1 MKSIVVPVNFSVGC
15 SNAARYAADLALA
28 IQGELHLIHVLQ
40 MPFTYAEMPMPD
52 TVFDD
57 LRESAINKLDNLAVE
72 LIRRTAGKVKV
83 DTLLET
89 GGVEYR
95 IEKFCRKQEP
105 FMVVMGAE
113 GPLLGRMMGGTHTVT
128 ALHSLPYPLLVIPE
142 TAGFH
147 QIKKIVLA
155 CDLEDIGSGIGV
167 APSFLRELRD
177 LFDASFD
184 VINVSTKNE
193 EGQGQAIFEF
203 DCWNRRL
210 QAIYPEL
217 HFVHSAKIS
226 EGIVQYLEHH
236 PADWLMVFPKKHS
249 VPVLHSSQA
258 KKIVLHSPVPVMS
271 IHE

>member
-177 LFDASFD
+177 LFD
-184 VINVSTKNE
+184 
-193 EGQGQAIFEF
+193 
-203 DCWNRRL
+203 
-210 QAIYPEL
+210 YPEL